1 MIISKDKMA
10 QLIKEVDGAENL
22 TDEQLKDMCD
32 MFAAYNQEYIH
43 DYTILLAIQ
52 FLKTRPDLQAF

>member
-1 MIISKDKMA
+1 MITKEKMA
-10 QLIKEVDGAENL
+10 QLIKDVDGAENL
-22 TDEQLKDMCD
+22 TDNQVKDMVD
-32 MFAAYNQEYIH
+32 MFMAYNKEYIH

>member
-1 MIISKDKMA
+1 MITKEKMA

-22 TDEQLKDMCD
+22 TDNQVKDMVD
-32 MFAAYNQEYIH
+32 MFMAYNREYIH

>member
-1 MIISKDKMA
+1 MA